1 MPGNKGKR
9 PLRHLSATDKINAIQ
24 RIHDG
29 ESKASVARDIGVPE
43 STLRGWCKNEEKLRN
58 MSLQGQP
65 MDGKMVF
72 NKYDAAGLLAEK
84 RQKMDTSL
92 PMNFGSNS
100 KNKMKFDDYTN
111 GRASLGAMDFT
122 DSMMASLAFNGLN
135 HNDFNA
141 YKAAAEY
148 NSKAANGY
156 KGYGSDFSKPV
167 EQMKPDMS
175 MMSMNPLASLSHLTG
190 LTQGPLADIA
200 KNLLAQYGS
209 QGIGAMAAMSPFTN
223 GGTNSLRNAR
233 PKQMSSHSPRT
244 DDKPQGLTVKNLA
257 KLQQKSSSNE
267 TLEEKLKKAT
277 ATAMAR
283 ENINMEDP
291 LMSWVRAQH
300 AIMNNPSDSQASLM
314 SPNGELKHLT
324 NYQNCTF

>member
-92 PMNFGSNS
+92 PMNFGSNN
-100 KNKMKFDDYTN
+100 KNKMKFDDYSN
-111 GRASLGAMDFT
+111 GRASLGTMDFT
-122 DSMMASLAFNGLN
+122 DTMMASLAFNGLN

-141 YKAAAEY
+141 YKAAAEF

-156 KGYGSDFSKPV
+156 KGFGTDFSKPV
-167 EQMKPDMS
+167 ESMKPDMS
-175 MMSMNPLASLSHLTG
+175 MMSMNPLASLSHLSG

-200 KNLLAQYGS
+200 KNLLAQYGN
-209 QGIGAMAAMSPFTN
+209 QGIGAMAAMSPFAN
-223 GGTNSLRNAR
+223 GTNSLRNAR
-233 PKQMSSHSPRT
+233 PKQMSSHSPRA
-244 DDKPQGLTVKNLA
+244 DEKPQGLTVKNLA

-267 TLEEKLKKAT
+267 SLEEKLKKAT

-283 ENINMEDP
+283 DNQHIEDH
-291 LMSWVRAQH
+291 LMMWVKGQH
-300 AIMNNPSDSQASLM
+300 AIMNSPSDSQTSLM
-314 SPNGELKHLT
+314 NLNGE
-324 NYQNCTF
+324 